1 MTDSGWNPPAADWLA
16 AWGWTGADALAFE
29 PHAAAGL
36 AAGRILVEDRGRYQL
51 ATAAGEQTGGISG
64 RFRYDALDPSEYPA
78 LGDWVAYEGRI
89 GASVET
95 TIRAVLPRRSAIV
108 RGASESG
115 RGGQR
120 ANVSQVL
127 AANVDVAFIVAALN
141 LDFSL
146 RRLERYLGLAWSSG
160 VQPVVLL
167 NKADLCADVPT
178 RIEAVE
184 RVAPGVPV
192 EAVSALHRDGLDRV
206 AIHLLPGRTA
216 IVLGSSGV
224 GKSTLVNALTG
235 SETMDTGAIR
245 DADSRGRHTTSH
257 RELLALPDGALLIDT
272 PGLRS
277 LELADGSGLNTA
289 FADIAAIAADCRFS
303 DCAHEREPGC
313 AVRVALD
320 DGRLDFARL
329 ENLRKIEREIERS
342 ERQADPRARADQRA
356 KRRRIQT
363 DVKSRMRA
371 KYGD

>member
-1 MTDSGWNPPAADWLA
+1 MTDQQAKPVTDEWLA

-36 AAGRILVEDRGRYQL
+36 LIARVLVEDRGQYQL

-64 RFRYDALDPSEYPA
+64 RLRFDALDPSEYPSV
-78 LGDWVAYEGRI
+78 GDWVAYELRT
-89 GASVET
+89 GAAVET

-108 RGASESG
+108 RAASESG

-120 ANVSQVL
+120 ANVTQVL

-146 RRLERYLGLAWSSG
+146 RRLERYLALAWSSG

-167 NKADLCADVPT
+167 NKADLCKDVPA
-178 RIEAVE
+178 RISAVAG
-184 RVAPGVPV
+184 VALGVPV

-224 GKSTLVNALTG
+224 GKSTLVNALIG
-235 SETMDTGAIR
+235 LQAMDTGPIR
-245 DADSRGRHTTSH
+245 EADSRGRHTTSH
-257 RELLALPDGALLIDT
+257 RELLALPNGALLIDT
-272 PGLRS
+272 PGLRA
-277 LELADGSGLNTA
+277 LELADGGGLDAA
-289 FADIAAIAADCRFS
+289 FADIAEIAADCRFS
-303 DCAHEREPGC
+303 DCAHEGEPGC

-320 DGRLDFARL
+320 AGRLDPARL
-329 ENLRKIEREIERS
+329 ENLRKIEMEITRA
-342 ERQADPRARADQRA
+342 ERQANPRARAEHRA
-356 KRRRIQT
+356 KWRQ
-363 DVKSRMRA
+363 VHNAANARMRT
-371 KYGD
+371 KYDE